1 MIPKTIHYCWF
12 GRKPLPKDALK
23 CINSW
28 KKYFPDYTI
37 KRWDESNF
45 DIDSCIYAKEAYD
58 SKKWAFVS
66 DYARFKILYENGGV
80 YFDTD
85 VEVIKSFD
93 DIIAAGPFM
102 GCEKNSRS
110 KKILVNPGLGLAA
123 PKDFEPLEE
132 ILKEYHQD
140 HFINKDGT
148 YNEVTVVTRISSIL
162 EEYGFSGSDSI
173 EKIDGFNIYPSDYFC
188 PIDVAT
194 DEIKLT
200 KNTRSIHHYNAS
212 WVDENT
218 RKKWKIY
225 KRLNRMFGKNTADN
239 VVKLWHLLAK
249 SNKS

>member
-12 GRKPLPKDALK
+12 GRKPLPEDALK
-23 CINSW
+23 CISSW
-28 KKYFPDYTI
+28 EKYFPDYTI

-45 DIDSCIYAKEAYD
+45 DLDSCTYAREAYD

-66 DYARFKILYENGGV
+66 DYARFKILFENGGV

-93 DIIAAGPFM
+93 DIIACGPFM
-102 GCEKNSRS
+102 GCEKNSRF

-123 PKDFEPLEE
+123 PKDSKLVEQ
-132 ILKEYHQD
+132 ILQEYYRA
-140 HFINKDGT
+140 HFINEDGT
-148 YNEVTVVTRISSIL
+148 YNEQTVVTRVSSIL
-162 EEYGFSGSDSI
+162 EEYGFSGSGSVENI
-173 EKIDGFNIYPSDYFC
+173 AGFNIYPSDYFC

-194 DEIKLT
+194 DEMKLT

-212 WVDENT
+212 WVDKNT

-225 KRLNRMFGKNTADN
+225 KRLNRLFGRNAADN
-239 VVKLWHLLAK
+239 AVKVFHMLK
-249 SNKS
+249 K